1 MFFSYLKLKN
11 KEMKKIYTL
20 IIAGAIG
27 ISGLYSQEVEDKV
40 VQAGFV
46 FSGGM
51 LMTQFGTG
59 QVQSDGIGGS
69 FGVGMG
75 LNYNFKPNIAFYTGL
90 EFNFESFKYS
100 PTAGNHFYYDYD
112 DKEILLNK
120 DDHSTAEGTMEVL
133 SRKQSPITL
142 TIPTMLIFRTN
153 FIGYFR
159 YYGKFGLRTSFVV
172 NQTVTDK
179 GHNHVAENFPAVENG
194 AELEKM
200 KAPNDL
206 LFVRLAAGM
215 ALGSEWNFIGST
227 SLTFEAGFYYAFTPL
242 FSGNGKD
249 DRNSSSLYQ
258 YDSGPTRTYRSF
270 KANQMLLEFK
280 VGLLF

>member
-1 MFFSYLKLKN
+1 
-11 KEMKKIYTL
+11 MKKVYTL
-20 IIAGAIG
+20 ILAGALSV
-27 ISGLYSQEVEDKV
+27 SGLFSQEVEDKV

-51 LMTQFGTG
+51 LMTQFSTG
-59 QVQSDGIGGS
+59 QVQSDGLGGS

-75 LNYNFKPNIAFYTGL
+75 LNYNFKPNIGFYTGL
-90 EFNFESFKYS
+90 EFNFESFRYS
-100 PTAGNHFYYDYD
+100 PTAGNHFFYEYE
-112 DKEILLNK
+112 DKDILLNK
-120 DDHSTAEGTMEVL
+120 DDASNAEGRMNVTN
-133 SRKQSPITL
+133 RKQNPITL

-172 NQTVTDK
+172 NQTVTDTGNK
-179 GHNHVAENFPAVENG
+179 TSYDNFPMIESG

-206 LFVRLAAGM
+206 LFMRLAAGM

-242 FSGNGKD
+242 FAGNGKD

-258 YDSGPTRTYRSF
+258 YNTDFSRTYRSF

>member
-1 MFFSYLKLKN
+1 
-11 KEMKKIYTL
+11 MKKIYTL
-20 IIAGAIG
+20 LLVGSLG
-27 ISGLYSQEVEDKV
+27 ISGVNSQEVEDKT

-51 LMTQFGTG
+51 LLTQFSTG
-59 QVQSDGIGGS
+59 QIQSDGLGGS

-75 LNYNFKPNIAFYTGL
+75 LNYNFKPNIGFYTGL

-100 PTAGNHFYYDYD
+100 PTAGNDFYYDYN

-120 DDHSTAEGTMEVL
+120 DDQNNAEGRML
-133 SRKQSPITL
+133 LSSRKQSPIAL

-179 GHNHVAENFPAVENG
+179 GDRITFGEDIPVVQENVEM
-194 AELEKM
+194 EKM
-200 KAPNDL
+200 KASSDL
-206 LFVRLAAGM
+206 LFIRLAAGM

-227 SLTFEAGFYYAFTPL
+227 SLTFEAGFYYTFTPH
-242 FSGNGKD
+242 FSGHGKD
-249 DRNSSSLYQ
+249 DRNSSSLYNINE
-258 YDSGPTRTYRSF
+258 DASRTYRSF
-270 KANQMLLEFK
+270 KANQMLIEFK
-280 VGLLF
+280 IGLLF